1 MSAMI
6 AAIGVELRKTWHS
19 RVPWGIGIGFSLV
32 PFVGG
37 LFMLILKDP
46 ETARKLGLLG
56 TKAALV
62 GGTADWPTYLGL
74 VAQAMAVGGGILFA
88 FLAAWIFGREFADRT
103 VRNLLANPTPRWAV
117 VVAKTLVIGIWGIAI
132 ATWVT
137 ALSFAIG
144 AAVSIPGWSP
154 TLAWSSLGTLA
165 AIAVMSIGLQ
175 TTTAFVASAGR
186 GYIPPLG
193 WAVLTIAAAQILAV
207 LGHGAVFPWAVPAI
221 VSGAAGPDGE
231 VASVASYV
239 IVGLTVLA
247 GLVATIAWW
256 QRADQTG

>member
-1 MSAMI
+1 MNVLAT
-6 AAIGVELRKTWHS
+6 AIGVELDKSRRS
-19 RVPWGIGIGFSLV
+19 RVPWAIGIGFSLV

-37 LFMLILKDP
+37 MFMLILKDP

-74 VAQAMAVGGGILFA
+74 VSQAMAVGGGILFA
-88 FLAAWIFGREFADRT
+88 FLATWVFGREFADRT
-103 VRNLLANPTPRWAV
+103 VRGLLAIPTPRWAI
-117 VVAKTLVIGIWGIAI
+117 VVAKTIVVAAWGLAI
-132 ATWVT
+132 SAWVT
-137 ALSFAIG
+137 VLGFAIG
-144 AAVSIPGWSP
+144 AVVSIPGWSP
-154 TLAWSSLGTLA
+154 ALAWSSLGSLA
-165 AIAVMSIGLQ
+165 AIAAMTVGLQ
-175 TTTAFVASAGR
+175 TTTALVASAGR

-231 VASVASYV
+231 VATAVSYV
-239 IVGLTVLA
+239 IVAVTVLV
-247 GLVATIAWW
+247 GLAATIAWW
-256 QRADQTG
+256 ERADQTG

>member
-1 MSAMI
+1 MSLLW
-6 AAIGVELRKTWHS
+6 AAIGVELRKSWRS
-19 RVPWGIGIGFSLV
+19 RVPWSIGIGFSLV

-37 LFMLILKDP
+37 MFMLILKDP
-46 ETARKLGLLG
+46 EAARRLGLLG

-74 VAQAMAVGGGILFA
+74 VAQAMAIGGGVLFA
-88 FLAAWIFGREFADRT
+88 FLAAWVFGREFADRT
-103 VRNLLANPTPRWAV
+103 VRTLLAIPTPRWAI
-117 VVAKTLVIGIWGIAI
+117 VVAKTVVVVAWGLVISA
-132 ATWVT
+132 WVT
-137 ALSFAIG
+137 VLGFGIG
-144 AAVSIPGWSP
+144 VAVSIPGWSAE
-154 TLAWSSLGTLA
+154 LAWSSLGTLA
-165 AIAVMSIGLQ
+165 VIAVMAIGLQ

-231 VASVASYV
+231 VATAASYLIV
-239 IVGLTVLA
+239 AVTVLVGLA
-247 GLVATIAWW
+247 ATIAWW
-256 QRADQTG
+256 ERADQTG